1 MNNKLKYQTPLIVH
15 CWRCQANFS
24 IPWVFPLKGY
34 PKKNN
39 WGHWTEQEQ
48 DKEKYICNIC
58 LKDLYLNNKTEFF
71 SSVHNNSKISTLRA
85 YISQQV
91 I

>member
-1 MNNKLKYQTPLIVH
+1 MNKTKFREPLLVKCWKCQTD
-15 CWRCQANFS
+15 FS
-24 IPWVFPLKGY
+24 IPFVYPLKGY

-48 DKEKYICNIC
+48 DKEKYICNSC
-58 LKDLYLNNKTEFF
+58 LKNLYLNNKNEFF
-71 SSVHNNSKISTLRA
+71 SFVHNASKTKTLRA